1 MKKEKSCG
9 VIVINKDKQI
19 LLVKH
24 QAGHYGFPKG
34 HVESGETEIETA
46 IRETKEETNI
56 DVSIIG
62 EYRFVISYDTKY
74 NTHKDVVYFIGYP
87 TTHKIIPELVEVSDV
102 KWVDYEQVASLL
114 QFQNIIDMWN
124 DLVLPIIDD
133 IIDKIKENCYN

>member
-74 NTHKDVVYFIGYP
+74 NTHKDVVYFMGYP

-124 DLVLPIIDD
+124 NLVLSILDD
-133 IIDKIKENCYN
+133 IIDKIK

>member
-62 EYRFVISYDTKY
+62 KYRFVISYDTKY
-74 NTHKDVVYFIGYP
+74 NTYKDVVYFIGYP
-87 TTHKIIPELVEVSDV
+87 TTHKIIPELVEVSEV
-102 KWVDYEQVASLL
+102 KWVDYKQVSSLL

-124 DLVLPIIDD
+124 NLVLPILDD
-133 IIDKIKENCYN
+133 IIDKIK